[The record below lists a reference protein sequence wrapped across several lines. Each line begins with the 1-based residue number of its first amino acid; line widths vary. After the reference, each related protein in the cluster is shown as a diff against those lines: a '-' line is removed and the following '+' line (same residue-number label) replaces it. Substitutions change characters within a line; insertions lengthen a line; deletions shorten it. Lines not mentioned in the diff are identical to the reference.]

1 MSPVPDAVGAD
12 AADAQAS
19 MTTGLILCG
28 ALGREV
34 KTLIE
39 KHSWDAE
46 MIGVPAIDHVFPERI
61 AADVEALIV
70 KWQEEYARII
80 VVFGDCGSYG
90 ALDKMLDN
98 YPNIK
103 RITGPH
109 CYDFFGGKTFQILM
123 AEEPGTYLLTDF
135 MVRTFRGL
143 ISKSMGLDRFPELQE
158 VYFRNYKRVVYLA
171 QTNDSRLRQ
180 KAEEIASD
188 LELPLEI
195 RDTGYGPFEAR
206 LKSLIN
212 NPS

>member
-1 MSPVPDAVGAD
+1 MSPVPVPDAVD
-12 AADAQAS
+12 AAAADVPVS

-61 AADVEALIV
+61 APDVEALIV
-70 KWQEEYARII
+70 KWQEKYARII

-90 ALDKMLDN
+90 ALDKMLAR
-98 YPNIK
+98 YPDIE
-103 RITGPH
+103 RISGPH
-109 CYDFFGGKTFQILM
+109 CYEFYGGKTFQTLM
-123 AEEPGTYLLTDF
+123 AEEPGTYILTDF
-135 MVRTFRGL
+135 MVRNFRGL
-143 ISKSMGLDRFPELQE
+143 ISKSMGLDRFPELRQA
-158 VYFRNYKRVVYLA
+158 YFRNYKRVVYLA
-171 QTNDSRLRQ
+171 QTSDSRLRQ

-195 RDTGYGPFEAR
+195 RETGYGPFESR
-206 LKSLIN
+206 LKSLI
-212 NPS
+212 